1 MVVQMVFFVS
11 AGVSY
16 SLVEKLTVLLVSKDK
31 NPRNE
36 EALQLEKIYKQ
47 AEAFPKKHVSQNE
60 RGKYQS
66 KKKKKQLKSTK
77 NDLLLFYF
85 TILNGFLSTY
95 SSSFIF
101 SFLD

>member
-60 RGKYQS
+60 RKIPVQ
-66 KKKKKQLKSTK
+66 KKKKLKSTK

-85 TILNGFLSTY
+85 TILNGFLSTH

>member
-60 RGKYQS
+60 RKIPVQ
-66 KKKKKQLKSTK
+66 KKKKKK
-77 NDLLLFYF
+77 NKV
-85 TILNGFLSTY
+85 NKK
-95 SSSFIF
+95 
-101 SFLD
+101 

>member
-66 KKKKKQLKSTK
+66 KKKKKKKKLKK
-77 NDLLLFYF
+77 K
-85 TILNGFLSTY
+85 
-95 SSSFIF
+95 
-101 SFLD
+101 

>member
-66 KKKKKQLKSTK
+66 KKKKKK
-77 NDLLLFYF
+77 NKD
-85 TILNGFLSTY
+85 NKK
-95 SSSFIF
+95 
-101 SFLD
+101 